1 MNNAESLWIQHG
13 PLELTNPIEFSCL
26 ALSLEVDSFF
36 PLMCMPDPAKA
47 LG

>member
-1 MNNAESLWIQHG
+1 MNNAESLWIQHW

-26 ALSLEVDSFF
+26 ALSLEIDSFL
-36 PLMCMPDPAKA
+36 PLMYMPAPAKA